1 VIITHDKRRRCRI
14 VLIGTLVGVGALAAL
29 TYIGT
34 QYLRPV
40 SVNVTPGA
48 IVRPLQSKTND
59 VKYGLPV
66 RLIIPKINVDAHIL
80 YMGVTAAG
88 DMDVPADLEN
98 VGWYKYGP
106 HPGDT
111 GSAVIAGHLEGVK
124 DLGVFI
130 GLDKLQKGDDISI
143 LDDKGATTNFVVR
156 ESRAY
161 PQKERP
167 SEIFHSDTGAHLN
180 LITCTGIWNNTTKRY
195 SQRLVVFADKS

>member
-1 VIITHDKRRRCRI
+1 V
-14 VLIGTLVGVGALAAL
+14 VAIGVLAAL
-29 TYIGT
+29 SYIGMRYAHPPLAKVAARVT
-34 QYLRPV
+34 V
-40 SVNVTPGA
+40 SPA
-48 IVRPLQSKTND
+48 QSKTSD

-66 RLIIPKINVDAHIL
+66 RLTIPTINVDAHIL
-80 YMGVTAAG
+80 YMGLTAAG

-130 GLDKLQKGDDISI
+130 DLGKLHKGDDISV
-143 LDDKGATTNFVVR
+143 LDDKGVTTKFVV
-156 ESRAY
+156 SGLKAY
-161 PQKERP
+161 PQKDRP
-167 SEIFHSDTGAHLN
+167 NEIFHSDAGSHLN